1 MVGRWLAIFCWAEL
15 TWTLLTWTATVE
27 QIGVGVAVSAA
38 AAFACAPLGRV
49 AGPWVLLSPRR
60 AWALLRLGALAGT
73 RVVGANLALSR
84 RIWSRAMPL
93 PSGMVI
99 TRTAA
104 RTDGELTAVGLITSL
119 IVDSQLVDLD
129 RYRHELQYH
138 VVAVGGGDPNAP
150 VEPLVLGVT
159 R

>member
-1 MVGRWLAIFCWAEL
+1 VVKRWLAVFCWAEL
-15 TWTLLTWTATVE
+15 TWTLLTWTATAE

-38 AAFACAPLGRV
+38 AAFACAPLGDV
-49 AGPWVLLSPRR
+49 AGPWVLLDPRR
-60 AWALLRLGALAGT
+60 AWALLRLGAVSAV
-73 RVVGANLALSR
+73 RVVRANLSLTR
-84 RIWSRAMPL
+84 RIWSRTVPL

-99 TRTAA
+99 TPTRA

-138 VVAVGGGDPNAP
+138 VVAVGGDPPNAA
-150 VEPLVLGVT
+150 VEELVV